1 MAKKKRS
8 NVKLTQAQRNFRDKA
23 RFVEGQKQHL
33 NDAAEMINSAYEH
46 LDKMS
51 IDVEPLRQAYD
62 LVINVAAMLVDDYL
76 TTPEDRNKRAC
87 ELPTEDI

>member
-1 MAKKKRS
+1 MG
-8 NVKLTQAQRNFRDKA
+8 L
-23 RFVEGQKQHL
+23 
-33 NDAAEMINSAYEH
+33 